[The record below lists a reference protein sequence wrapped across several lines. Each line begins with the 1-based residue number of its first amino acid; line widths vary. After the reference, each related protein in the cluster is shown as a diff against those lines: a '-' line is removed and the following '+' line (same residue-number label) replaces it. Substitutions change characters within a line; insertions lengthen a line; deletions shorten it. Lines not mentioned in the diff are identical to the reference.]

1 MSITVTL
8 TNKRQIAAAT
18 AAWIATIPPAPEE
31 GQEPQ
36 PWPYATVDAY
46 VQAAIERV
54 AESWRDS
61 LRTDAIPTAAFILR
75 IPPAAYAAIV
85 AAAEQSPELQA
96 YLARLNQGPRVWL
109 GSDETIAGVNALV
122 AAGLLTQAEAD
133 ALLAYDI
140 PEAPQP

>member
-1 MSITVTL
+1 MTITVTL
-8 TNKRQIAAAT
+8 TNPRQIAAAR
-18 AAWIATIPPAPEE
+18 AAWIATIPADPEA
-31 GQEPQ
+31 

-61 LRTDAIPTAAFILR
+61 LRTDAIPTAAFIRR

-96 YLARLNQGPRVWL
+96 YLARLDQEPRVWL
-109 GSDETIAGVNALV
+109 GADETIAGVGALV

-133 ALLAYDI
+133 ALLAYDM
-140 PEAPQP
+140 PQPPA

>member
-1 MSITVTL
+1 MSITATL
-8 TNKRQIAAAT
+8 TNKRHLAAAH
-18 AAWIATIPPAPEE
+18 AAWIQTIPPPPEE

-61 LRTDAIPTAAFILR
+61 TRSDALPTAAFIRR

-85 AAAEQSPELQA
+85 AAAGVSPALQA
-96 YLARLNQGPRVWL
+96 YLARLDAEPVVWL
-109 GSDETIAGVNALV
+109 GADETIAGVGALV
-122 AAGLLTQAEAD
+122 AAGLLTQAQAD
-133 ALLAYDI
+133 AVLAYDV
-140 PEAPQP
+140 PQPPN